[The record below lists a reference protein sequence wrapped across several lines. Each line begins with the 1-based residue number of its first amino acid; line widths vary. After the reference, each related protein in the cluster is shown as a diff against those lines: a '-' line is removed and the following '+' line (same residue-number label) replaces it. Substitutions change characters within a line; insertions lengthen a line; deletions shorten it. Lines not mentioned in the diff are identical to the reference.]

1 MRIIP
6 AIDISEGKC
15 VRLRQG
21 DYAERS
27 VYYEDPLEAARAFEA
42 HGLRYLHVVDLDGAK
57 ARHLVNGAVLARIAV
72 GTSLHIDFG
81 GGIQSRA
88 DLLAAFDAGAQQVT
102 LGSIAASDPLQAVEW
117 LAEFGAE
124 RLILGADAR
133 DGYIAAAGWL
143 EGTSL
148 SLPEF
153 VADFHRAGFRTCVCT
168 DIRRDGMLTGP
179 ALDLYADLLA
189 QLPDLRLVASGG
201 IQGLDDLDALANLG
215 MDAAIIGKAIYEGR
229 IPLPALADWIQAHEG
244 GLPC

>member
-27 VYYEDPLEAARAFEA
+27 VYYEDPLEAALAFEA
-42 HGLRYLHVVDLDGAK
+42 HGIHYLHVVDLDGAK
-57 ARHLVNGAVLARIAV
+57 ARRLVNGAVLARIAAN
-72 GTSLHIDFG
+72 TRLHIDFG
-81 GGIQSRA
+81 GGIQTRD
-88 DLLAAFDAGAQQVT
+88 DLQAAFDAGAQQVT
-102 LGSIAASDPLQAVEW
+102 LGSIAARDPIQTLAW

-133 DGYIAAAGWL
+133 DGFIAAAGWL

-148 SLPEF
+148 SLGEF
-153 VADFHRAGFRTCVCT
+153 VADYHRAGFRYCICT

-179 ALDLYADLLA
+179 ALALYQELLGA
-189 QLPDLRLVASGG
+189 EPGLKLVASGG
-201 IQGLDDLDALANLG
+201 IQGIKDLDDLAAIG
-215 MDAAIIGKAIYEGR
+215 MDAAIIGKAIYEGH
-229 IPLPALADWIQAHEG
+229 ISLPALADWIARNTTSQ
-244 GLPC
+244 PC

>member
-27 VYYEDPLEAARAFEA
+27 VYFEDPLEAALAFEA

-57 ARHLVNGAVLARIAV
+57 ARRLVNHAVLERIAA

-81 GGIQSRA
+81 GGIQSRE
-88 DLLAAFDAGAQQVT
+88 DLLTAFAAGARQVT
-102 LGSIAASDPLQAVEW
+102 LGSIAAHDPLLTLEW

-133 DGYIAAAGWL
+133 DGMIAAAGWL

-148 SLPEF
+148 SLAEF
-153 VADFHRAGFRTCVCT
+153 VADYHRAGFFYCICT
-168 DIRRDGMLTGP
+168 DIRRDGMLSGP
-179 ALDLYADLLA
+179 ALDLYRDLLVRH
-189 QLPDLRLVASGG
+189 PELRLVASGG
-201 IQGLDDLDALANLG
+201 IKGLEDLDALAGLD
-215 MDAAIIGKAIYEGR
+215 MDGAIIGKAIYEGR
-229 IPLPALADWIQAHEG
+229 ILLPALADWIQQHNDAA
-244 GLPC
+244 PC

>member
-1 MRIIP
+1 MKIIP

-27 VYYEDPLEAARAFEA
+27 VYYEDPLDAAKAFEA

-57 ARHLVNGAVLARIAV
+57 ARCLVNHAVLARIAA
-72 GTSLHIDFG
+72 GTRLEIDFG
-81 GGIQSRA
+81 GGIQSRT
-88 DLLAAFDAGAQQVT
+88 DLLTAFSSGASQVT
-102 LGSIAASDPLQAVEW
+102 LGSVAARDRLMTLEW
-117 LAEFGAE
+117 LAEFGPG

-148 SLPEF
+148 SLAEF
-153 VADFHRAGFRTCVCT
+153 VADYHRAGFRTCICT

-179 ALDLYADLLA
+179 ALGLYGDLLA
-189 QLPDLRLVASGG
+189 AHPALELIASGG
-201 IQGLDDLDALANLG
+201 IQGLEDLDALVDLG
-215 MDAAIIGKAIYEGR
+215 MHAAIIGKAIYEGR
-229 IPLPALADWIQAHEG
+229 IPLPALADWISQQNPT
-244 GLPC
+244 LPC